1 MVFAHGIGGAQDLPI
16 PAAYAIA
23 GAGAAL
29 TVSFL
34 VLMFAWRRSRF
45 DAGAGGRPVPGWLAA
60 LIDSPVTAAL
70 LRLAGFAFF
79 AYVAWAAI
87 VGPDLLINPTFG
99 VVYAW
104 LWVGLVPASLL
115 LGPIWKAIS
124 PARTLN
130 LVFARLT
137 GGDPARGLRELP
149 RWVGYW
155 PAAAG
160 LFAFVWLELVL
171 PTSTYLGPV
180 RMWFAGYFAVL
191 FIGAAVFGDRWLERA
206 DPFEVYSTLVGHL
219 ALVGRRT
226 DGQLVFRSPLANLA
240 TLQPAPGLVAVVAIL
255 LGSTAFDSFSASN
268 DWLRFTQSTDLNMTL
283 VNTGLLLAFC
293 AFVAVTF
300 SAATMATGVGDG
312 LERRALPGRFAHS
325 LVPIIVGYMVAH
337 YATLLLEAGQQTL
350 VQLSDPMGTGANLL
364 GTADY
369 EVSYFLSANPTA
381 VAMLKVVAVVT
392 GHVLG
397 VIAAHDRAVR
407 LLPRRH
413 QISGQLALLFVMIGY
428 TVGGLFLLFNG

>member
-34 VLMFAWRRSRF
+34 VLMFAWRRPRF
-45 DAGAGGRPVPGWLAA
+45 DAGAGGRPVPEWLAA
-60 LIDSPVTAAL
+60 VIDSPVTAAL
-70 LRLAGFAFF
+70 LRVAGFAFF
-79 AYVAWAAI
+79 AYVAWAA
-87 VGPDLLINPTFG
+87 VFGPDLLINPTFG

-115 LGPIWKAIS
+115 LGPIWKSTS

-130 LVFARLT
+130 LLFARLT

-171 PTSTYLGPV
+171 PNSTYLGPV
-180 RMWFAGYFAVL
+180 RMWFAAYFAVL

-268 DWLRFTQSTDLNMTL
+268 DWLRFTQSTDLSMTW

-300 SAATMATGVGDG
+300 SVATMATGVGDG
-312 LERRALPGRFAHS
+312 LERRVLPGLFAHS

-337 YATLLLEAGQQTL
+337 YATLLLETGQQTL

-369 EVSYFLSANPTA
+369 EVSYFLSSSPTA
-381 VAMLKVVAVVT
+381 VAVLKVAAVVT
-392 GHVLG
+392 GHLLG
-397 VIAAHDRAVR
+397 VVAAHDRAVR

-413 QISGQLALLFVMIGY
+413 QISGQLALLFAMICY

>member
-312 LERRALPGRFAHS
+312 LERRALPGLFAHS